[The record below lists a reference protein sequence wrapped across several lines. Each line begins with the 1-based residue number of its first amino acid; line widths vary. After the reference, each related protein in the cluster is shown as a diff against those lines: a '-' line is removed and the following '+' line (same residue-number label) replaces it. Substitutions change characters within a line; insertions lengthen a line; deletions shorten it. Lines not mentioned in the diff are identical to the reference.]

1 MKNTRVIIVAITSIA
16 ILFFVFK
23 ISFDQMNE
31 IKNLKITFD
40 QFKKTLTTRLY
51 NYKPRYVFID
61 LGANKADSLRVF
73 LKEPKTKYVYDY
85 PKPDNMEY
93 DDAEIFLFEANPLF
107 NADLVKAK
115 QEFIKRPKPVKIEVF
130 PSNIVWTEN
139 VQMKFFIDIKNPQH
153 G

>member
-40 QFKKTLTTRLY
+40 QFKKTLTTNTTRL
-51 NYKPRYVFID
+51 YKPRYVFID

-85 PKPDNMEY
+85 SKCPDLLS
-93 DDAEIFLFEANPLF
+93 AQKRF
-107 NADLVKAK
+107 NLLS
-115 QEFIKRPKPVKIEVF
+115 IKLYICGCHR
-130 PSNIVWTEN
+130 
-139 VQMKFFIDIKNPQH
+139 
-153 G
+153 